1 MAPTMRRTLSEW
13 LASRTSD
20 SLFRN
25 LRSFR
30 GDPLAFLN
38 GLVRD
43 HGDFCSFSLGFVQ
56 FVLINHPDLIKDV
69 LVTHHQKFVKG
80 LGLQRAK
87 QLLGEGLLTSE
98 GAFHTRQ
105 RRLMQPAFHR
115 EAIYSYGGTM
125 VEFTSRLC
133 MEWQLGREVDIA
145 EEMRRL
151 TLAIVAKALFNADVE
166 RESSDIGDA
175 MNTAVQLFQLGMPV
189 RLANLLYYLPLSASR
204 RMKQAKARLDSVMY
218 RIIRE
223 HRASAPSHRDV
234 LSMLLQ
240 AQDLEADGSF
250 MTDEQIR
257 DEALT
262 LFLAGHET
270 TAIALS
276 WTWYLLS
283 LNPDIEKK
291 LHAEID
297 QVLGSRLPTVSDLPA
312 LPYARM
318 VLTESLRYY
327 PPAWVISRM
336 AVADHRI
343 DGHLIPPRTQVLI
356 SPYLMHRDA
365 RFFQDP
371 ERFFPERWTPD
382 AAAKQP
388 VFTFLPFGAGPRNCI
403 GEAFAWMEGILVLA
417 TIAQRWRLQL
427 MPDHPIELEPR
438 ITLRPKYG
446 IRMVVEPRV
455 PAGSC

>member
-1 MAPTMRRTLSEW
+1 M
-13 LASRTSD
+13 
-20 SLFRN
+20 SLLRNSLQLIEGFRN
-25 LRSFR
+25 LRR
-30 GDPLAFLN
+30 LRKNPLAFLDTLASEQGDWTPFRL
-38 GLVRD
+38 GLVP
-43 HGDFCSFSLGFVQ
+43 FI
-56 FVLINHPDLIKDV
+56 LIKHPDFIKDV

-87 QLLGEGLLTSE
+87 RLLGNGLLTSE
-98 GAFHTRQ
+98 GEFHKRE
-105 RRLMQPAFHR
+105 RRLIQPLFHR
-115 EAIYSYGGTM
+115 EAILSYGEPM
-125 VEFTSRLC
+125 VVFASRMC
-133 MEWQLGREVDIA
+133 EGWKPGHQVDIA

-151 TLAIVAKALFNADVE
+151 TLTIVAKALFNADVE
-166 RESSDIGDA
+166 RESADIGDA
-175 MNTAVQLFQLGMPV
+175 LNTAVQLFQLGMPV
-189 RLANLLYYLPLSASR
+189 LLANLLYYLPLSASR
-204 RMKQAKARLDSVMY
+204 RMRRAQARLDSVMY

-223 HRASAPSHRDV
+223 HRACAPSHRDV

-240 AQDLEADGSF
+240 AQDFEVDGSF

-297 QVLGSRLPTVSDLPA
+297 QVLGTRLPTVSDLPA
-312 LPYARM
+312 LSYTRM

-336 AVADHRI
+336 AVADHRV
-343 DGHLIPPRTQVLI
+343 DGHLIPPRTHMLI

-371 ERFFPERWTPD
+371 ERFFPERWTSD
-382 AAAKQP
+382 AVAKQP
-388 VFTFLPFGAGPRNCI
+388 AFTFLPFGAGPRNCI

-417 TIAQRWRLQL
+417 TIAQRWRLRL
-427 MPDHPIELEPR
+427 MSDHPIELEPR

-446 IRMVVEPRV
+446 IRMVVEPLV